1 MPSTSLAIERV
12 LSLLR
17 DAPTRLA
24 ALTADLSP
32 EELQMRPTP
41 EEWSA
46 SAGTRLSAGVCRRS
60 GAATSERSSPRTGLS
75 LGRSV
80 PAPGSSR
87 RTILTWHFGP
97 RSVPLWRSV
106 PSCWLSSPRYR
117 LIPGN
122 ARREFRRWEGS
133 SKRPCSPMRSGY
145 LSMYGRTSSKSQA
158 SRA

>member
-12 LSLLR
+12 LTLLR

-32 EELQMRPTP
+32 EAVQMRPTP
-41 EEWSA
+41 DEWSA
-46 SAGTRLSAGVCRRS
+46 SAGTRPSAGVCRRS
-60 GAATSERSSPRTGLS
+60 GATTSERSSPRTGLS

-97 RSVPLWRSV
+97 RSVPLRGSV
-106 PSCWLSSPRYR
+106 PSSWLSSLRCR
-117 LIPGN
+117 LMPGN
-122 ARREFRRWEGS
+122 ARREFRRLEGS
-133 SKRPCSPMRSGY
+133 STRPD
-145 LSMYGRTSSKSQA
+145 
-158 SRA
+158 RALLCRATACP